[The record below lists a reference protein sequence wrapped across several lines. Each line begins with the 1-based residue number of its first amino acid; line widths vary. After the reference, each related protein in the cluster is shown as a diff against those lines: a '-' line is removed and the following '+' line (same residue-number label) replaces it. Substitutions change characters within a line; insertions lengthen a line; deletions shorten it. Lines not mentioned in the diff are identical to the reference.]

1 MWILGLI
8 GIAAP
13 IGYEI
18 FLIEW
23 GKGIPSK
30 FLLSFV
36 IKNIKISAPS
46 FPRLSQFRKV
56 VQSTR
61 RTNREKKAN
70 KNKALPASNTPHL
83 FIQFNTQL
91 SFHKPNS
98 ICIFVIDGEKKRK
111 EPAIQRVS
119 YRVMRN
125 SLAFL

>member
-13 IGYEI
+13 IGYEK

-23 GKGIPSK
+23 GKGIPKK
-30 FLLSFV
+30 FLLGFV

-61 RTNREKKAN
+61 RRNRKK
-70 KNKALPASNTPHL
+70 K
-83 FIQFNTQL
+83 QTQQEQSPP
-91 SFHKPNS
+91 SFKHAPP
-98 ICIFVIDGEKKRK
+98 V
-111 EPAIQRVS
+111 
-119 YRVMRN
+119 
-125 SLAFL
+125 

>member
-61 RTNREKKAN
+61 RTNREKKSQQEQS
-70 KNKALPASNTPHL
+70 PP
-83 FIQFNTQL
+83 
-91 SFHKPNS
+91 SFKHAPPVYS
-98 ICIFVIDGEKKRK
+98 I
-111 EPAIQRVS
+111 
-119 YRVMRN
+119 
-125 SLAFL
+125 